1 MFFSPDPVEQLV
13 VSKDMRSFFDQHS
26 QQFECL
32 VTQVN
37 LSALSPKDA
46 LVKVQNEGVETVDH
60 T

>member
-1 MFFSPDPVEQLV
+1 
-13 VSKDMRSFFDQHS
+13 
-26 QQFECL
+26 